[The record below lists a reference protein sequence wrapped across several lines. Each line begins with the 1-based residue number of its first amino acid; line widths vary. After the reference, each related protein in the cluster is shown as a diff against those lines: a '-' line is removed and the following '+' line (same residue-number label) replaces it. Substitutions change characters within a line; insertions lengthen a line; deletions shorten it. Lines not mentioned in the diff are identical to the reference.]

1 MSWQDRHYNQEGTS
15 SSGFVP
21 TGKRSVVLWL
31 LGINVVI
38 WLLDQ
43 IFTGSNRGHMLSPFY
58 WFNYNFDQTFLGL
71 QIWRLLTYQFVHS
84 ISHFIHIFFNM
95 MILLFLGPMAE
106 QWWGSKRFLAFY
118 LLCGVSGAIVMT
130 ILSFIPGL
138 LPQGIYLIG
147 ASGSIYGIIVGI
159 AVINPN
165 QIIRMLW
172 LPFEFK
178 MKTFC
183 YILIGIA
190 LLKIGFGSM
199 NAGGEAAHLG
209 GAVLGFFLVK
219 RPSLLNW
226 ADRMSPQ
233 AIQAGYNK
241 GKFERKVKKEQA
253 SREEVDRI
261 LAKVS
266 EKGLQSL
273 TSREKK
279 ILKQDSDR
287 LRDR

>member
-1 MSWQDRHYNQEGTS
+1 M
-15 SSGFVP
+15 
-21 TGKRSVVLWL
+21 VLWL
-31 LGINVVI
+31 LGINVII

-43 IFTGSNRGHMLSPFY
+43 IFTGSDRGHMLSPFY
-58 WFNYNFDQTFLGL
+58 WLNYNVPQTFSGFQL
-71 QIWRLLTYQFVHS
+71 WRPITYQFVHS
-84 ISHFIHIFFNM
+84 LTDFIHIFFNM

-118 LLCGVSGAIVMT
+118 LLCGVSGAVVMT
-130 ILSFIPGL
+130 LLSFTGLIPQN
-138 LPQGIYLIG
+138 LPLIG

-159 AVINPN
+159 AAIYPN
-165 QIIRMLW
+165 QMIKMLW

-183 YILIGIA
+183 FILIGIA
-190 LLKIGFGSM
+190 VLKIGFGSM

-226 ADRMSPQ
+226 ADRLSPQ
-233 AIQAGYNK
+233 SIQAGYNK
-241 GKFERKVKKEQA
+241 GRYEKKIKKEQA
-253 SREEVDRI
+253 SRQEVDRI
-261 LAKVS
+261 LGKVS

-273 TSREKK
+273 TKREQK

-287 LRDR
+287 LRGD